1 MTQKIES
8 KQLDL
13 FGDVES
19 QFDISNAELTQFT
32 KSSRSRSSDISGA
45 INRMVKAKRYHEI
58 ANKLAQELLL
68 ARMENDK
75 LKEKVSILT
84 KAN

>member
-1 MTQKIES
+1 
-8 KQLDL
+8 
-13 FGDVES
+13 
-19 QFDISNAELTQFT
+19 
-32 KSSRSRSSDISGA
+32 
-45 INRMVKAKRYHEI
+45 MVKAKRYHEI

-75 LKEKVSILT
+75 LKAEIELLK